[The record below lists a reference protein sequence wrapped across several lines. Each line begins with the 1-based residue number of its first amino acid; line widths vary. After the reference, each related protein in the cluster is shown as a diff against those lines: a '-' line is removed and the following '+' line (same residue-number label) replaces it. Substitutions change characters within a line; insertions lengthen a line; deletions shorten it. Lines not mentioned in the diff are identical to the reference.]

1 MQCEHCKKRKA
12 TLFYKENMGG
22 RIKEYQLCNDCAAA
36 LRQAG
41 ELEDM
46 SILLESFTSPF
57 SAGGDSSL
65 LSWSQQSVKPATTG
79 KSCPVC
85 GCTAESIRASGRVG
99 CENCYKTFAVEL
111 AAPIRAVHGR
121 ATHTGRFPRSYRQK
135 REKQERVNALKTRL
149 AAAISAEA
157 YEQAAVIRDEI
168 RALEGE
174 S

>member
-12 TLFYKENMGG
+12 TVFYKENIGG
-22 RIKEYQLCNDCAAA
+22 RIREYQLCNDCAAD

-46 SILLESFTSPF
+46 SILLESFASPF
-57 SAGGDSSL
+57 SAGGESPFF
-65 LSWSQQSVKPATTG
+65 SWGQQPTKPTPTG

-85 GCTAESIRASGRVG
+85 GSTAESIRASGRVG
-99 CENCYKTFAVEL
+99 CETCYKTFAAEL

-121 ATHTGRFPRSYRQK
+121 ASHVGRSPRSYRRRK
-135 REKQERVNALKTRL
+135 EKQERINALRTRL
-149 AAAISAEA
+149 SAAISAEA

-168 RALEGE
+168 RALESEG
-174 S
+174 